1 MTYRTFPEH
10 EYFDRG
16 VGGDSLRCVLKAYAA
31 HNPTVGYCQSLNFIS
46 GMMLLF
52 LQEEDAFWLL
62 LTVVDFL
69 LPKDC
74 YSKSMIGTHVDQL
87 VLAKIIESSLPEVHT
102 YVLTSIRESM
112 YE

>member
-1 MTYRTFPEH
+1 M
-10 EYFDRG
+10 
-16 VGGDSLRCVLKAYAA
+16 LKAYAS

-62 LTVVDFL
+62 LTVVDTL

-74 YSKSMIGTHVDQL
+74 YSRSMIGTHVDQL
-87 VLAKIIESSLPEVHT
+87 VLAKIIESSLPELHT
-102 YVLTSIRESM
+102 YVFTCTWVLFSPFNITFERVNNCISLANM
-112 YE
+112 P